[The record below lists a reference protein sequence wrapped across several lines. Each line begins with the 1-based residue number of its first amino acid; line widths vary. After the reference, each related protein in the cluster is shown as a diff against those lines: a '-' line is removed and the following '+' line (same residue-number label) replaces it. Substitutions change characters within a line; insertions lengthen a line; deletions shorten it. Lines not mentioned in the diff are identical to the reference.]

1 MPAGLNVAFRT
12 LVHELCDAAQP
23 NTQGMTYALSLW
35 EDIPDRW
42 RNGLPFAGV
51 KVDEWWR

>member
-1 MPAGLNVAFRT
+1 MSAGLNVAFRT